1 VKQRYPADSQE
12 WLADLQQA
20 GIGHDFDDSLAA
32 ILRVVAS
39 IHQRPVCLC
48 SGVEVLPYVNWLRD
62 GMSMSG
68 RLIIHLAPEHRE
80 LDEIVQRQL
89 DSDIRV
95 ASHYQDIQRFCADI
109 SQHRVDL
116 LLVDVGDDS
125 STGLDGLMP
134 LLNENALSIVL
145 AKKVIQEILFER
157 YSSDY
162 FVAPISASGQALMLA
177 RVGQQHQLGRRRGR
191 NNRPA

>member
-1 VKQRYPADSQE
+1 MKQKSPVDSQK

-20 GIGHDFDDSLAA
+20 DIGHSFDDGLAA

-39 IHQRPVCLC
+39 IHQHPVCLC

-80 LDEIVQRQL
+80 LDEMVQRQL

-116 LLVDVGDDS
+116 LVVDAGDDS
-125 STGLDGLMP
+125 NAGLAGLMS
-134 LLNENALSIVL
+134 LLNQNALSIVL
-145 AKKVIQEILFER
+145 AKKAIQEILFER

-162 FVAPISASGQALMLA
+162 FVAPISTGDQALMLA
-177 RVGQQHQLGRRRGR
+177 RVGQQHQLGRRRVR
-191 NNRPA
+191 SNRPA

>member
-1 VKQRYPADSQE
+1 MPADSQE
-12 WLADLQQA
+12 WIAGLKQAD
-20 GIGHDFDDSLAA
+20 IGHDFDDSLAA

-39 IHQRPVCLC
+39 IHQHPVCLC

-80 LDEIVQRQL
+80 LDEMVQRQL

-116 LLVDVGDDS
+116 LVVDAGDDS
-125 STGLDGLMP
+125 NAGLDGLMS
-134 LLNENALSIVL
+134 LLDQNALSIVL
-145 AKKVIQEILFER
+145 AEKAIQEILFER

-162 FVAPISASGQALMLA
+162 FVAPISTGGQALMLA
-177 RVGQQHQLGRRRGR
+177 RVGQQHELGRRRGR

>member
-1 VKQRYPADSQE
+1 MKQKTPADSLE

-20 GIGHDFDDSLAA
+20 DIGHDFDDGLAA
-32 ILRVVAS
+32 TLRVVAS
-39 IHQRPVCLC
+39 IHQDPVCLC

-95 ASHYQDIQRFCADI
+95 ASHYQDIQLFCADI

-116 LLVDVGDDS
+116 LVVDVGDDS
-125 STGLDGLMP
+125 YAGLDALMP
-134 LLNENALSIVL
+134 LLSQNALTIVL
-145 AKKVIQEILFER
+145 AKKAIQEILSER
-157 YSSDY
+157 FSSDY
-162 FVAPISASGQALMLA
+162 FIAPIGTGRTGANVGESGSTAPT
-177 RVGQQHQLGRRRGR
+177 G
-191 NNRPA
+191 